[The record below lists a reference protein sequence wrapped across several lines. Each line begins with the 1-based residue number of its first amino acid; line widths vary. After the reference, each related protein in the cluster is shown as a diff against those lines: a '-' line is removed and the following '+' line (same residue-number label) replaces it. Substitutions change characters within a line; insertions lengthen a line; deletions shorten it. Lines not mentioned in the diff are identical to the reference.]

1 MITINTIFS
10 LLFLFAVE
18 AYQDTSYQL
27 NNTDLYQLGIEEKE
41 AGNFERTADL
51 WIEHALSTESP
62 DYALGHELIKH
73 VTRHG
78 LRSHYEKAS
87 EIYLRGLDA
96 EQLSDQA
103 KELLHNE
110 LIYMEG
116 MLGQRERRRF
126 RNMIDDGNTEILA
139 FFRDYWEERN
149 LTPSDAYNERLL
161 EHWERINYALEN
173 YNTSPNILF
182 DDRGKTYIRFGEP
195 NRTRSGVFMYNPG
208 FANYIISTR
217 MDDGRGQGSSLDN
230 AINTTTY
237 LNTLYQ
243 VRAYHEY
250 PSFEVWVY
258 TELTDE
264 PDNVVYIFGN
274 NHGGAV
280 MMEKQSVDDFVPSAA
295 YSVTDRNSPVSMS
308 IGGGEPSAGEGI
320 SRGRDNDTDVALE
333 GVGGSIGNSERITP
347 ALVLQFMYYRQLAS
361 LDVFFSDRYDEM
373 MDFYMN
379 TSIRLPASAARRF
392 QQLNSSRF
400 LISQAA
406 APEERST
413 SASRVFDI
421 STSVH
426 PYRFYDENLEPY
438 LKVYFEEDTEEA
450 ITFEELKKRHNLD
463 DIRYG
468 DYELVRTV
476 RFVGENGERFD
487 PITSR
492 DNADQSS
499 VDPLER
505 NMIHIPYNIGAQ
517 SITAFSELYDLSM
530 GDGNGIS
537 ETTTLREN
545 LKGIGRSSI
554 VLPEAKPSNGLF
566 ASDVIIGYRD
576 EELDFD
582 SGFVVAHDR
591 VIPAE
596 YSLNFFYEAY
606 NIPQDESGLYS
617 YSLTY
622 RIIRDRSRLGR
633 IIRFGRTSET
643 SMTINNTHSTPQ
655 FSQML
660 EIVTEEL
667 DTGNYLLELLFSA
680 DEDSEVVYQKNV
692 AFSVR

>member
-1 MITINTIFS
+1 MIFVNTIFS
-10 LLFLFAVE
+10 FLLLVAVE
-18 AYQDTSYQL
+18 AYQDTSYQYEK
-27 NNTDLYQLGIEEKE
+27 TDLYQLGMEEKK
-41 AGNFERTADL
+41 AGNFERTAEL
-51 WIEHALSTESP
+51 WIEHALNTDSP
-62 DYALGHELIKH
+62 EYAIGYELIKH
-73 VTRHG
+73 VTQHK
-78 LRSHYEKAS
+78 LRSYYEQAS
-87 EIYLRGLDA
+87 EIYLRGLGA
-96 EQLSDQA
+96 GQLTNMD

-126 RNMIDDGNTEILA
+126 RNMIDDGNTEILD
-139 FFRDYWEERN
+139 FFRNYWEARN

-161 EHWERINYALEN
+161 EHWERINFALEN

-182 DDRGKTYIRFGEP
+182 DDRGKTYIRLGEP

-217 MDDGRGQGSSLDN
+217 MDDGRGQGSGLEN

-264 PDNVVYIFGN
+264 PDNVVFIFGN

-280 MMEKQSVDDFVPSAA
+280 MTEKQSVDDFVPSAA
-295 YSVTDRNSPVSMS
+295 YSITDRNNPVSMG
-308 IGGGEPSAGEGI
+308 IGGGEPATGAGLSN
-320 SRGRDNDTDVALE
+320 SRDGDSDVALQDLNT
-333 GVGGSIGNSERITP
+333 GIGNSERITP

-379 TSIRLPASAARRF
+379 TSIRLPLSAARRF

-406 APEERST
+406 APEEKST
-413 SASRVFDI
+413 SATRVFNI

-426 PYRFYDENLEPY
+426 PYRFFDEDLNPY

-450 ITFEELKKRHNLD
+450 ISFEELRKRNNLD
-463 DIRYG
+463 DIRYE
-468 DYELVRTV
+468 DYEVVRTV
-476 RFVGENGERFD
+476 QFAGENGERFGSV
-487 PITSR
+487 TSR
-492 DNADQSS
+492 DNVDQTS

-505 NMIHIPYNIGAQ
+505 NLIHIPYNIGAQ
-517 SITAFSELYDLSM
+517 SLIAHSELYDLSL
-530 GDGNGIS
+530 GDRNGIS
-537 ETTTLREN
+537 ETSTLREN
-545 LKGIGRSSI
+545 LKGIGSNRAEI
-554 VLPEAKPSNGLF
+554 PEAVASANLF
-566 ASDVIIGYRD
+566 ISDVIIGYRD
-576 EELDFD
+576 EDLDFD
-582 SGFVVAHDR
+582 SGFVIAHDR

-596 YSLNFFYEAY
+596 HSLNFFYEAY
-606 NIPQDESGLYS
+606 NIPQDESGLYT

-622 RIIRDRSRLGR
+622 RIARDRSRLGR
-633 IIRFGRTSET
+633 IIRFGRTTET
-643 SMTINNTHSTPQ
+643 SMTINNTHTAPR

-660 EIVTEEL
+660 EIVTDEL
-667 DTGNYLLELLFSA
+667 ETGNYILELHISA
-680 DEDSEVVYQKNV
+680 DENSDVLHSE
-692 AFSVR
+692 SVLFRVR